1 MATVFN
7 TLTEVAKE
15 IKDAKESLF
24 LIYAFN
30 ATGKTRLSVE
40 YKNISNS
47 NGEKGLYYNAFS
59 EDLFSWDNDNL
70 LLMLKPSILNIYHSD
85 ISEDM
90 LIAKLTPYKPQY
102 HFKFNYYDNIE
113 DGISSIAFYLGDDED
128 TNIKISRAEERIFI
142 WCFFLMLFDL
152 DIFDDT
158 IKYIFIDDPISSVD
172 ENNMFFTIFSL
183 YALIKKQFEK
193 KKIIITTHHLGL
205 TSIMQTWLKGAEMKC
220 KFNKV
225 DKAGHIIEPKYKIW
239 LLSHKQNQYQVGTP
253 TNMLYHLHILK
264 VLDEAVKKDSIEMF
278 HMAMLRQVL
287 ENVSSFLGASNFSHI
302 LQKFGGDFLDKVG
315 YKDTGQIANIV
326 NALTHKSIYYPQMSV
341 LTENDKQLIKEI
353 ISQLITKFGFKLT

>member
-40 YKNISNS
+40 YKNISNG

-90 LIAKLTPYKPQY
+90 LIDKLSPYKPKY
-102 HFKFNYYDNIE
+102 HFKFNPHENIE
-113 DGISSIAFYLGDDED
+113 DGISSISFYLEDDED

-152 DIFDDT
+152 DVFDDT
-158 IKYIFIDDPISSVD
+158 IIYIFIDDPISSVD
-172 ENNMFFTIFSL
+172 ENNMFITIFSL
-183 YALIKKQFEK
+183 YELIKKLFEK

-205 TSIMQTWLKGAEMKC
+205 TSILQTWIRSGEMKG

-225 DKAGHIIEPKYKIW
+225 DKADGHVIEPKYKIW
-239 LLSHKQNQYQVGTP
+239 LLSHKLNRYLLETQV
-253 TNMLYHLHILK
+253 NMLYHLHILK
-264 VLDEAVKKDSIEMF
+264 VLQDAVNNNSIELF

-287 ENVSSFLGASNFSHI
+287 ENVSSFLGRPNFSYI
-302 LQKFGGDFLDKVG
+302 LQKLG
-315 YKDTGQIANIV
+315 YADSNQIATIV
-326 NALTHKSIYYPQMSV
+326 NALTHKSVYYTQMSV
-341 LTENDKQLIKEI
+341 LTENNRQMIENITTQLID
-353 ISQLITKFGFKLT
+353 KFGFYLK